1 MSQAGRLEET
11 GSGNT
16 SVNEIDADVGVALPI
31 AGVINIV
38 GGTGIST
45 SASGNTVTINF
56 TGNVGL
62 STLLQCEIKT
72 HSFA

>member
-31 AGVINIV
+31 AGVINISV
-38 GGTGIST
+38 GKLKTRRFHSLRY
-45 SASGNTVTINF
+45 SGVI
-56 TGNVGL
+56 
-62 STLLQCEIKT
+62 
-72 HSFA
+72 